1 MACIGITGAQGM
13 IGWHL
18 RCSYLGVDGIE
29 IRQGGREAF
38 SSTAALENFVA
49 GCDAIVHLAGQ
60 NRGDEEKLYQCNV
73 GLAQALV
80 DACISTGSRPHLLFS
95 SSTHIDGETRYGASK
110 RDAAAVLARWAQ
122 DHGGRFSNLVLP
134 HVYGEHGKPFY
145 NSVVHTFCHQLALK
159 ETPTIDCD
167 GDLHLMHAGS
177 VADFIHKTVT
187 VPTLEPSAEFRPQ
200 GVAMK
205 VSQLLARLSEFAT
218 LYRDAKLIP
227 DLRSPIDLNLFNTFR
242 SYLYPDNFPV
252 ALQLHNDDRGSLF
265 EAVKGHNGGQTFVS
279 TTRPGITRGNH
290 FHRRKVER
298 FLVVQGE
305 AIIRIRR
312 LFSTEVKEFRVRGEQ
327 PVYIDM
333 PTLHTHNISN
343 VGDGELLTLF
353 WAHEIFDP
361 QTPDT
366 VWEEV

>member
-1 MACIGITGAQGM
+1 MARIGITGAQGM

-18 RCSYLGVDGIE
+18 RCSFVGLDGIE
-29 IRQGGREAF
+29 IRPVGREVF
-38 SSTAALENFVA
+38 SSAATLEKFVA

-60 NRGDEEKLYQCNV
+60 NRGHEEELYQCNV

-80 DACISTGSRPHLLFS
+80 DACISTGSRPHILFS
-95 SSTHIDGETRYGASK
+95 SSTHIDGKTRYGASK
-110 RDAAAVLARWAQ
+110 LDAAAVFAKWAL
-122 DHGGRFSNLVLP
+122 DHAGRFSNLILP
-134 HVYGEHGKPFY
+134 HVFGEHGKPFY
-145 NSVVHTFCHQLALK
+145 NSVVHTFCHQIAHR
-159 ETPTIDCD
+159 ETPTLEHD
-167 GDLHLMHAGS
+167 GELHLMHAS
-177 VADFIHKTVT
+177 TVAEFIHKTIAEP
-187 VPTLEPSAEFRPQ
+187 VPKPCAEFRPQ

-218 LYRDAKLIP
+218 LYRDANLIP
-227 DLRSPIDLNLFNTFR
+227 DLHSPIDLSLFNTFR

-252 ALQLHNDDRGSLF
+252 ALQLHSDDRGSLF
-265 EAVKGHNGGQTFVS
+265 EAVKGHNGGQTFIS
-279 TTRPGITRGNH
+279 TTHPGITRGNH
-290 FHRRKVER
+290 FHLHKVER

-312 LFSTEVKEFRVRGEQ
+312 LFSTEVQEFKVRGEQ

-343 VGDGELLTLF
+343 VGKGELLTLF

-361 QTPDT
+361 QAPDT